1 MTHSTDFVVGRAK
14 KDVEPKVHV
23 RAEKVTY
30 NILRDMAYYYPIKW
44 KWNFGWFDWLR
55 QSLALCRM
63 ESLSNVI
70 QRF

>member
-44 KWNFGWFDWLR
+44 K
-55 QSLALCRM
+55 
-63 ESLSNVI
+63 
-70 QRF
+70 